1 MPDDN
6 KPDYFS
12 GIRDH
17 FTGLETKIIEVP
29 EWGLV
34 GDKAIYCKP
43 FNMMEK
49 TKIFKG
55 VTATDVNVLIDVI
68 IEKACDKDGNK
79 MFDASNILGFK
90 TKADTNIIADV
101 ANKIMGTQNVD
112 VNDNKKN

>member
-68 IEKACDKDGNK
+68 IEKAIKTETKCLTLPIFLDLELKQIQ
-79 MFDASNILGFK
+79 IL
-90 TKADTNIIADV
+90 
-101 ANKIMGTQNVD
+101 
-112 VNDNKKN
+112 